1 MYSTQAPV
9 AVLRPRVQVSTWALP
24 AQGTRMPFPAAK
36 LHGLA
41 VPTIV
46 ISTATVSAAQGA
58 TNGAT
63 KDAQGDEAFE
73 DPV

>member
-9 AVLRPRVQVSTWALP
+9 AVLRPRAQVSTWAMP
-24 AQGTRMPFPAAK
+24 AQGIRMPF
-36 LHGLA
+36 LIG
-41 VPTIV
+41 
-46 ISTATVSAAQGA
+46 TATANAAQGA
-58 TNGAT
+58 TNVAT